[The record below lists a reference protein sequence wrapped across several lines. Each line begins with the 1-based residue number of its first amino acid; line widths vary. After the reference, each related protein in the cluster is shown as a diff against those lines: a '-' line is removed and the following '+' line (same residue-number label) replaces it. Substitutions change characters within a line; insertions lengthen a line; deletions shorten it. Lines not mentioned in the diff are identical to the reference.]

1 MTNKILILFA
11 FIAVTTINTIN
22 AQVPSNAEDVSP
34 LLIGERVPQ
43 ATLIDP
49 DGNKLTLKSVI
60 KEKPTVLV
68 FYRGGWCPYCNA
80 QLSGLSESES
90 KILELGYQIIA
101 VSPDNYK
108 NLKPTIQE
116 DNVAYSL
123 YSDPEAKLIQDIGIG
138 FETPSMAK
146 MYIKKKTKM
155 DATDILPVPTVMV
168 LNTSGEILFEYINP
182 NCKVRLSESLL
193 LSALKALKEDM

>member
-34 LLIGERVPQ
+34 LLIGERVPE

-182 NCKVRLSESLL
+182 NYKVRLSESLL

>member
-11 FIAVTTINTIN
+11 FIAVTAVNTIN

-34 LLIGERVPQ
+34 LLIGERVPE

-101 VSPDNYK
+101 ISPDNYK

-182 NCKVRLSESLL
+182 NYKVRLSESLL
-193 LSALKALKEDM
+193 LSALKALKDDM

>member
-34 LLIGERVPQ
+34 LLIGERVPE

-116 DNVAYSL
+116 DNVAYIL

-182 NCKVRLSESLL
+182 NYKVRLSESLL

>member
-11 FIAVTTINTIN
+11 FIAVTIINTIN

-34 LLIGERVPQ
+34 LLIGERVPE

-182 NCKVRLSESLL
+182 NYKVRLSESLL

>member
-11 FIAVTTINTIN
+11 FIAVTAVNTIN

-34 LLIGERVPQ
+34 LLIGERVPE

-101 VSPDNYK
+101 ISPDNYK
-108 NLKPTIQE
+108 NLKPTMQE

-182 NCKVRLSESLL
+182 NYKVRLSESLL
-193 LSALKALKEDM
+193 LSALKALKDDM